1 MFTTNRH
8 TTPLRYIPALLAVA
22 ALGLSACS
30 TEELPDNG
38 GNSNGKTAIEF
49 AMSNTGGIGMSLDS
63 RAAASDASRAGFG
76 SNTRI
81 VMRIGSESTDDGSLK
96 YTRTT
101 ATASKQ
107 VTTGTADYS
116 TVTFAQGTEMRY
128 WDDAHGRKSQLSV
141 YAVAI
146 PDKNSGTLLPETKL
160 SIGTLGENSKWAS
173 ESTPDNTIAWTVSA
187 DQSTAGTVS
196 NQDLCYSNNIQT
208 GGKNG
213 VYQYKFSA
221 SDYPA
226 FPGCNPDGSI
236 IEKTPRTDGLIDG
249 VMKYYTE
256 TGYSGGKFDR
266 GHMIFRHALSR
277 ITVKLTAGDG
287 YNPSTAFVVDHVQI
301 NNIRLADGT
310 NTKLNLVDGTWSG
323 YNTAQTITK
332 METASPQASAT
343 HHREFVAQ
351 TIPGDEID
359 QNSTENRLELVV
371 DNNIYYITDK
381 MLFTA
386 FSTSATDDI
395 SGDKLTLRQGRN
407 YEINVTVSKK
417 KIDNITASIIPWA
430 TVTSSNMDVNN
441 AYIQLELY
449 DPSGTAIDGSYSSNP
464 PLLFRLDDPSQNF
477 IFSDDQWKH
486 YKWYTKYDKYNSLTW
501 DGTNSRWT
509 TNLFFETNYASYHF
523 RMTNEKTDNK
533 IHLGPGSSGPFGEAD
548 YFDIATSDED
558 IWWGAP
564 MLTSATLKY
573 DYQNTASVTP
583 STDYTSP
590 LAGGFSSSIHWG
602 IAATESPIKFT
613 MLHIKSQI
621 DVVLKTTTG
630 PDAVKLKDGDNTAI
644 VKVVRAF
651 NNGNV
656 ELGRGMVKTSGSTGE
671 YVMKLPT
678 YNSRFSDYFATANEA
693 TKAYW
698 SYYVPQELVRNSG
711 ANANDFV
718 GIEITTPDG
727 NVYKINRLS
736 EITEKTVGSDVGQGQ
751 AESQKILRW
760 LPNHHYTYTFTL
772 KKTEV
777 TATATVTK
785 WNEVTA
791 GNEDVTIE

>member
-38 GNSNGKTAIEF
+38 GNTDGKTAIEF

-63 RAAASDASRAGFG
+63 RAGFG
-76 SNTRI
+76 QSTRI
-81 VMRIGSESTDDGSLK
+81 VMRIGSESTDGGSLK

-101 ATASKQ
+101 ATASAQ
-107 VTTGTADYS
+107 VSEGTADYS

-128 WDDAHGRKSQLSV
+128 WDDAHGRNSQLSV
-141 YAVAI
+141 YAVAV
-146 PDKNSGTLLPETKL
+146 PDKTDEDLIPVDKL
-160 SIGTLGENSKWAS
+160 SINPSSGSNWAT
-173 ESTPDNTIAWTVSA
+173 EDASTATSNNTIAWTVST

-196 NQDLCYSNNIQT
+196 NQDLCYSNNIQADAER
-208 GGKNG
+208 GKNG
-213 VYQYKFSA
+213 VYRYNFNTNS
-221 SDYPA
+221 YPA
-226 FPGCNPDGSI
+226 FPGVANINDL
-236 IEKTPRTDGLIDG
+236 EDG
-249 VMKYYTE
+249 VMKYTTPSASE
-256 TGYSGGKFDR
+256 PGKFDL
-266 GHMIFRHALSR
+266 GHMIFRHALTR
-277 ITVKLTAGDG
+277 ITVKLKAGDG
-287 YNPSTAFVVDHVQI
+287 YDPSTAFVVDHVQI
-301 NNIRLADGT
+301 NKIRLADGT

-323 YNTAQTITK
+323 YTTGQTITK
-332 METASPQASAT
+332 MEKATPQASAT

-351 TIPGDEID
+351 TIPGDLIPEDGATKRVEI
-359 QNSTENRLELVV
+359 VV
-371 DNNIYYITDK
+371 DGNIYYLTDK
-381 MLFTA
+381 MLYNA
-386 FSTSATDDI
+386 LKSSTGVKVESNNVE
-395 SGDKLTLRQGRN
+395 LEQGKN

-441 AYIQLELY
+441 AYIQLDLY

-464 PLLFRLDDPSQNF
+464 PLLFRLDDPSSSF
-477 IFSDDQWKH
+477 IFNDTDWKH
-486 YKWYTKYDKYNSLTW
+486 YKWYTKYDKYSSLAW
-501 DGTNSRWT
+501 DDTNSRWT
-509 TNLFFETNYASYHF
+509 TNLFFESNYASYHF
-523 RMTNEKTDNK
+523 RMTNEKTDSK
-533 IHLGPGSSGPFGEAD
+533 IHLDPGSTGPFGEAD

-564 MLTSATLKY
+564 MLKKATLKY
-573 DYQNTASVTP
+573 DYEHTASVT
-583 STDYTSP
+583 SGTDYTSP

-602 IAATESPIKFT
+602 IAATESPIEFT

-656 ELGRGMVKTSGSTGE
+656 ELGRGMVKTTGTTGD
-671 YVMKLPT
+671 LALNQPT
-678 YNSRFSDYFATANEA
+678 SYFKTDKVETNPF
-693 TKAYW
+693 W
-698 SYYVPQELVRNSG
+698 LNYVPQPLSRGS
-711 ANANDFV
+711 NDADYV

-736 EITEKTVGSDVGQGQ
+736 DITGSEAGQGQ
-751 AESQKILRW
+751 TARDNITRW
-760 LPNHHYTYTFTL
+760 LPNHHYTYTFNL

-791 GNEDVTIE
+791 GDKDVSIE

>member
-38 GNSNGKTAIEF
+38 GNTDGKTAIEF

-76 SNTRI
+76 SATRI
-81 VMRIGSESTDDGSLK
+81 VMRIGSESTDGGSLK

-101 ATASKQ
+101 ATASAQ
-107 VTTGTADYS
+107 VSEGTADYS

-146 PDKNSGTLLPETKL
+146 PDKNSGTLLPENKL

-213 VYQYKFSA
+213 VYQYKFST

-226 FPGCNPDGSI
+226 FPGCNPDGTI
-236 IEKTPRTDGLIDG
+236 IEKSPRTDGLIDG

-256 TGYSGGKFDR
+256 PGYSGGKFDR

-287 YNPSTAFVVDHVQI
+287 YDPLTAFVVDHVQI

-323 YNTAQTITK
+323 YTTEQTITK
-332 METASPQASAT
+332 MEEATPQTGAH

-351 TIPGDEID
+351 TIPGDLIPKDGATKRVEI
-359 QNSTENRLELVV
+359 VV
-371 DNNIYYITDK
+371 DGNIYYITDK

-417 KIDNITASIIPWA
+417 KIDNITATLVPWA
-430 TVTSSNMDVNN
+430 TVSGDEQNVNN
-441 AYIQLELY
+441 AYITLSLQTFTGDECRNFDFYRLNDPY
-449 DPSGTAIDGSYSSNP
+449 DSPVTSNP
-464 PLLFRLDDPSQNF
+464 TTM
-477 IFSDDQWKH
+477 H
-486 YKWYTKYDKYNSLTW
+486 YKWYSQYEGPATLTAIKADGSEATDSDPIDHYKTNWYYDNNKA
-501 DGTNSRWT
+501 
-509 TNLFFETNYASYHF
+509 FYHF
-523 RMTNEKTDNK
+523 RTVNKDTKITTDAN
-533 IHLGPGSSGPFGEAD
+533 GD
-548 YFDIATSDED
+548 YFTITSSNNEANDPH
-558 IWWGAP
+558 WGAP
-564 MLTSATLKY
+564 MCFGANIKYAVTGNAT
-573 DYQNTASVTP
+573 ATP
-583 STDYTSP
+583 PT
-590 LAGGFSSSIHWG
+590 GGFASSIHG
-602 IAATESPIKFT
+602 AIGATESKIT
-613 MLHIKSQI
+613 IMELHMLSKINVI
-621 DVVLKTTTG
+621 LKTTTTDNKVQLLNG
-630 PDAVKLKDGDNTAI
+630 TTPATVKL
-644 VKVVRAF
+644 VRYMKK
-651 NNGNV
+651 GKV
-656 ELGRGMVKTSGSTGE
+656 ELGRGLVTVTSTTATEDDFKAPDASSTS
-671 YVMKLPT
+671 T
-678 YNSRFSDYFATANEA
+678 FFSGTNITNPYKFM
-693 TKAYW
+693 
-698 SYYVPQELVRNSG
+698 SVPQELKRG
-711 ANANDFV
+711 DADADFV
-718 GIEITTPDG
+718 GLEITTPDG
-727 NVYKINRLS
+727 NIYKINKLS
-736 EITEKTVGSDVGQGQ
+736 DITAKTDGNDVGQGQ
-751 AESQKILRW
+751 TESQKILRW
-760 LPNHHYTYTFTL
+760 LPNHHYTYTFNLT
-772 KKTEV
+772 KTGV
-777 TATATVTK
+777 TATATVAK

-791 GNEDVTIE
+791 DKEDVTIE

>member
-63 RAAASDASRAGFG
+63 RAGFG
-76 SNTRI
+76 QSTRI

-173 ESTPDNTIAWTVSA
+173 ESTPDNTIAWEVSA
-187 DQSTAGTVS
+187 DQSAAGTVS

-213 VYQYKFSA
+213 VYQYKFST

-226 FPGCNPDGSI
+226 FPGCNPDGTI
-236 IEKTPRTDGLIDG
+236 IEKSPRTDGLIDG

-256 TGYSGGKFDR
+256 PGYSGGKFDR

-287 YNPSTAFVVDHVQI
+287 FTQADAPFAFTS
-301 NNIRLADGT
+301 ADGNVYINDVPTSGTFDIANGTWKDGATTSTINKMEVTKQATQADKSYTLVANLLPGYQIRNGNAT
-310 NTKLNLVDGTWSG
+310 NMLQFELDDNRYNITEAMLYNALNGESGITQNDGTK
-323 YNTAQTITK
+323 IT
-332 METASPQASAT
+332 ME
-343 HHREFVAQ
+343 
-351 TIPGDEID
+351 
-359 QNSTENRLELVV
+359 
-371 DNNIYYITDK
+371 
-381 MLFTA
+381 
-386 FSTSATDDI
+386 
-395 SGDKLTLRQGRN
+395 QGLN
-407 YEINVTVSKK
+407 YEIGITVKKQGIDNVTATIV
-417 KIDNITASIIPWA
+417 NWA
-430 TVTSSNMDVNN
+430 TVTAEEQYPSN
-441 AYIQLELY
+441 AYITLNLKTF
-449 DPSGTAIDGSYSSNP
+449 DGTACKGFDFYRLNDPYDTPQIDE
-464 PLLFRLDDPSQNF
+464 PSV
-477 IFSDDQWKH
+477 KH
-486 YKWYTKYDKYNSLTW
+486 YKWYTGYNTDDKATLTPVNAEGNTVDENDASFDHYKTNWYYDSNKA
-501 DGTNSRWT
+501 
-509 TNLFFETNYASYHF
+509 FYHF
-523 RMTNEKTDNK
+523 RTVNKDTNITTDAN
-533 IHLGPGSSGPFGEAD
+533 GD
-548 YFDIATSDED
+548 YFTITSSNEETNDPH
-558 IWWGAP
+558 WGAP
-564 MLTSATLKY
+564 MHSSANITY
-573 DYQNTASVTP
+573 AVSGDATATP
-583 STDYTSP
+583 PT
-590 LAGGFSSSIHWG
+590 GGFASSIHWAIG
-602 IAATESPIKFT
+602 ST
-613 MLHIKSQI
+613 KSQI
-621 DVVLKTTTG
+621 KITELHMLSKINVILKTTDT
-630 PDAVKLKDGDNTAI
+630 DNKVTLHDGTTPAI
-644 VKVVRAF
+644 VKLVRYF
-651 NNGNV
+651 KDGKV
-656 ELGRGMVKTSGSTGE
+656 ELGRGLVTVTSDSRGSAEFKTPDTFFEEENKKTHPYLFMAVPQLLSGSG
-671 YVMKLPT
+671 
-678 YNSRFSDYFATANEA
+678 SAGDA
-693 TKAYW
+693 
-698 SYYVPQELVRNSG
+698 
-711 ANANDFV
+711 DFV
-718 GIEITTPDG
+718 GLEITTPDE

-736 EITEKTVGSDVGQGQ
+736 EIEATAVGPEAGQGQ
-751 AESQKILRW
+751 TNGKFITRW

-791 GNEDVTIE
+791 GDKDVTIE

>member
-8 TTPLRYIPALLAVA
+8 TTLLRYIPALLAVA

-76 SNTRI
+76 ADTRI

-196 NQDLCYSNNIQT
+196 NQDLCYSNNIQADEER
-208 GGKNG
+208 GKNG
-213 VYQYKFSA
+213 VYRYNFGTGS
-221 SDYPA
+221 YPA
-226 FPGCNPDGSI
+226 FPGVANIDDL
-236 IEKTPRTDGLIDG
+236 KDG
-249 VMKYYTE
+249 VMKYTTPSASE
-256 TGYSGGKFDR
+256 PGKFDR

-287 YNPSTAFVVDHVQI
+287 FTQAEAPFAFTFADGNVYI
-301 NNIRLADGT
+301 NNVPTSGT
-310 NTKLNLVDGTWSG
+310 FDIASGTWKDGATTS
-323 YNTAQTITK
+323 TIKK
-332 METASPQASAT
+332 MEVSKQATQADKSYTLVANLLPGYEIRNGNAT
-343 HHREFVAQ
+343 NMLQFELDDNRYN
-351 TIPGDEID
+351 I
-359 QNSTENRLELVV
+359 TEAMLYGAL
-371 DNNIYYITDK
+371 YGKAGITQSD
-381 MLFTA
+381 
-386 FSTSATDDI
+386 ATKI
-395 SGDKLTLRQGRN
+395 TMEQGLN
-407 YEINVTVSKK
+407 YEIGITVKKQGIDNVTATIV
-417 KIDNITASIIPWA
+417 DWA
-430 TVTSSNMDVNN
+430 TVTAEEQYPSN
-441 AYIQLELY
+441 AYITLNLKTF
-449 DPSGTAIDGSYSSNP
+449 DGTACKGFDFY
-464 PLLFRLDDPSQNF
+464 RLNDPYDTPQTAEPSV
-477 IFSDDQWKH
+477 KH
-486 YKWYTKYDKYNSLTW
+486 YKWYTGYNTDGKATLTPVDAAGNTVNENDASFDHYKTNWYYDSNKA
-501 DGTNSRWT
+501 
-509 TNLFFETNYASYHF
+509 FYHF
-523 RMTNEKTDNK
+523 RTVNEGTTITTDAAN
-533 IHLGPGSSGPFGEAD
+533 GD
-548 YFDIATSDED
+548 YFAITSSNVETNDPH
-558 IWWGAP
+558 WGAP
-564 MLTSATLKY
+564 MHSSANITY
-573 DYQNTASVTP
+573 AVSGDATATP
-583 STDYTSP
+583 PT
-590 LAGGFSSSIHWG
+590 GGFASSIHWAIG
-602 IAATESPIKFT
+602 ST
-613 MLHIKSQI
+613 KSQI
-621 DVVLKTTTG
+621 KITELHMLSKINVILKTTDT
-630 PDAVKLKDGDNTAI
+630 DNKVTLHDGTTPAI
-644 VKVVRAF
+644 VKLVRYF
-651 NNGNV
+651 KDGKV
-656 ELGRGMVKTSGSTGE
+656 ELGRGLVTVTSDSRGSAEFKTPDTFFEEENKKTHPYLFMAVPQLLSGSG
-671 YVMKLPT
+671 
-678 YNSRFSDYFATANEA
+678 SAGDA
-693 TKAYW
+693 
-698 SYYVPQELVRNSG
+698 
-711 ANANDFV
+711 DFV
-718 GIEITTPDG
+718 GLEITTPDG

-736 EITEKTVGSDVGQGQ
+736 EIKATSVGSEAGQGQ
-751 AESQKILRW
+751 TNSDYITRW

-791 GNEDVTIE
+791 DKEDVTIE